1 MDENSPQTFVDVLI
15 TEVRKNPILYDKD
28 HLDSR
33 NKEIRDEAWA
43 NVARAVGTSGKQS
56 NNSFLGL
63 IRYFHI

>member
-56 NNSFLGL
+56 NN
-63 IRYFHI
+63 